1 MSAHPIKNIR
11 CYMGARLHRKLFAWF
26 GVAIV
31 MTMLTVSTSLRVF
44 SGPNRTLDAERA
56 RVERFVANGFARVWN
71 DPSERTALARSY
83 GEDLGVSV
91 CVSDLTGRV
100 IAQSASWRGTTCG
113 PTWATPI
120 VARDGARLGTVRICL
135 ARFAWHAAVPWRTA
149 VTLMAAGLVL
159 WAISN
164 KVARRLVKPLEE
176 LTRVAQDLGNGDLS
190 RRACLCHTHPG
201 EVGELTRA
209 INEMASRIER
219 QVKEQRELLAA
230 VSHEMR
236 TPLARI
242 RLLTEFA
249 RDGVSAGPGRDPLDE
264 IEAEV
269 VEMDSLVGEL
279 LASARL
285 DFAALSRRPLSPRA
299 LIERAADRA
308 SLPSGRTR
316 VEPATPML
324 DGDPTLIARALGALL
339 DNARK
344 YGGPTVTLTARPD
357 GDARVAIVV
366 EDDGEGFAPGY
377 EERVFEPFNRGQ
389 REGTEVEARGVGLG
403 LALVRRIAEA
413 HGGRVYAENRA
424 EGGARVVM
432 VLPSAS
438 IAAATVHTDAERSHD
453 GPLLAPPSMSAAE

>member
-1 MSAHPIKNIR
+1 
-11 CYMGARLHRKLFAWF
+11 MGARLHRKLFAWF

-31 MTMLTVSTSLRVF
+31 MTMLTVSMSMRAL
-44 SGPNRTLDAERA
+44 SGPGHSLDAERS
-56 RVERFVANGFARVWN
+56 RVERFVSHGFARAWA
-71 DPSERTALARSY
+71 DPVERQALARSY
-83 GEDLGVSV
+83 GDDLGVTVSV
-91 CVSDLTGRV
+91 TDRSGAVV
-100 IAQSASWRGTTCG
+100 AQSPTWAGGACG
-113 PTWATPI
+113 PTWTSAIRSP
-120 VARDGARLGTVRICL
+120 DGAQLGTVHICL
-135 ARFAWHAAVPWRTA
+135 SRFAWHAVPWRTL
-149 VTLMAAGLVL
+149 VTLVAAGLVL
-159 WAISN
+159 WGISN
-164 KVARRLVKPLEE
+164 KVARRLVKPIEE

-190 RRACLCHTHPG
+190 RRACLCHTNPG

-249 RDGVSAGPGRDPLDE
+249 RDGVSVGEGRDPLDE
-264 IEAEV
+264 IESEV

-285 DFAALSRRPLSPRA
+285 EFSALQRRPLSPRA
-299 LIERAADRA
+299 VIERAAERA
-308 SLPSGRTR
+308 SLPAGCTR

-324 DGDPTLIARALGALL
+324 DADPTLIARAIGALL

-344 YGGPTVTLTARPD
+344 YGGPRVCIVARPERD
-357 GDARVAIVV
+357 GRVAVCI

-377 EERVFEPFNRGQ
+377 EERVFEPFNRGN
-389 REGTEVEARGVGLG
+389 REGEVEARGVGLG

-413 HGGRVYAENRA
+413 HGGKAYAENRP
-424 EGGARVVM
+424 EGGARVTLI
-432 VLPSAS
+432 LPAAS
-438 IAAATVHTDAERSHD
+438 ISALDVSDRSKDNGPLAAPSVAAAE
-453 GPLLAPPSMSAAE
+453 

>member
-1 MSAHPIKNIR
+1 MKRRPIHGFR
-11 CYMGARLHRKLFAWF
+11 CYMHARLHRKLFAWF

-31 MTMLTVSTSLRVF
+31 MTMLTVSMSMRAL
-44 SGPNRTLDAERA
+44 SAPGHSLDAERT
-56 RVERFVANGFARVWN
+56 RVERFASHGFARVWN
-71 DPSERTALARSY
+71 DPAERQALAQSY
-83 GEDLGVSV
+83 GEDLGITVSV
-91 CVSDLTGRV
+91 TDLQGNIV
-100 IAQSASWRGTTCG
+100 AQSEGWRGASCG
-113 PTWATPI
+113 PTWSAPI
-120 VARDGARLGTVRICL
+120 TTRDGARLGTVRICL
-135 ARFAWHAAVPWRTA
+135 ARFSWHALPWRTL
-149 VTLMAAGLVL
+149 VTLIAAGLVL
-159 WAISN
+159 WGISN
-164 KVARRLVKPLEE
+164 KVARHLVKPLEE

-249 RDGVSAGPGRDPLDE
+249 RDGVQVGEGRDPLDE

-285 DFAALSRRPLSPRA
+285 EFSALSRRPLSPRA
-299 LIERAADRA
+299 VIERAAERA
-308 SLPSGRTR
+308 SLPFGRTR
-316 VEPATPML
+316 VEPGTPML
-324 DGDPTLIARALGALL
+324 DADPTVLARALGALL

-344 YGGPTVTLTARPD
+344 YGGPTVTITAKPE
-357 GDARVAIVV
+357 GEGRVAILV

-377 EERVFEPFNRGQ
+377 EERVFEPFNRGN
-389 REGTEVEARGVGLG
+389 REGEVEARGVGLG

-413 HGGRVYAENRA
+413 HGGRAYAENRP
-424 EGGARVVM
+424 EGGARVVL
-432 VLPSAS
+432 VFPAAS
-438 IAAATVHTDAERSHD
+438 IAAIDASERKEQGAVSAT
-453 GPLLAPPSMSAAE
+453 APSTAAAE

>member
-1 MSAHPIKNIR
+1 MNPHPIQNIR

-31 MTMLTVSTSLRVF
+31 MTMLTVSMSMRVL
-44 SGPNRTLDAERA
+44 SGPGRSLDAERA
-56 RVERFVANGFARVWN
+56 RVERFVAHGFARAWN
-71 DPSERTALARSY
+71 NPQERSALAQSY

-91 CVSDLTGRV
+91 SVTDTRGHVL
-100 IAQSASWRGTTCG
+100 AQSAAWSGSACG
-113 PTWATPI
+113 PTWSSPVI
-120 VARDGARLGTVRICL
+120 SQDGSRLGTVRICL
-135 ARFAWHAAVPWRTA
+135 SRFAWHSVPWRTM

-164 KVARRLVKPLEE
+164 KIARRLVKPIEE
-176 LTRVAQDLGNGDLS
+176 LTRVAQALGNGDLT
-190 RRACLCHTHPG
+190 RRACLCHTNPG

-249 RDGVSAGPGRDPLDE
+249 RDGVSVGEGRDPLDE
-264 IEAEV
+264 IETEV

-285 DFAALSRRPLSPRA
+285 DFAALNRRPLSPRA
-299 LIERAADRA
+299 LIERAAERA

-324 DGDPTLIARALGALL
+324 DADPTLIARAVGALL

-344 YGGPTVTLTARPD
+344 YGGPTVTIVARPD
-357 GDARVAIVV
+357 ADGRVAISV

-377 EERVFEPFNRGQ
+377 EERVFEPFNRGN
-389 REGTEVEARGVGLG
+389 REGEVEARGVGLG

-413 HGGRVYAENRA
+413 HGGRVHAENRA
-424 EGGARVVM
+424 EGGARVTL

-438 IAAATVHTDAERSHD
+438 ITAVEPERVNEKLS
-453 GPLLAPPSMSAAE
+453 PNAPPSVAAAE